1 MRGVE
6 IGQSKSG
13 AAERKPAGGAG
24 GWQTAAESW
33 DVLPDTTNAA
43 APDTPVCNSSETFKP
58 YQAGGKRSG
67 TKRASFGG
75 FAARKSVAYFCSNF
89 LSLCPIASEYHR

>member
-58 YQAGGKRSG
+58 YQAGGGRGVELNERRSE
-67 TKRASFGG
+67 ASLRG
-75 FAARKSVAYFCSNF
+75 N
-89 LSLCPIASEYHR
+89 L